1 METKFIET
9 DYLQKMQLIAH
20 KEILSFREALVY
32 LDVSE
37 SFLYKLTS
45 KRAIEFT
52 KPNGGKLYFKKSDL
66 DNWMMQNEST
76 TKKELEQE
84 VYNYLKGNSKQNHN
98 LDKSLK
104 TKTNGKKTD

>member
-1 METKFIET
+1 
-9 DYLQKMQLIAH
+9 MQLIAQ
-20 KEILSFREALVY
+20 KDILSFREALIY

-66 DNWMMQNEST
+66 DNWMMQNESSS
-76 TKKELEQE
+76 KVELEQE
-84 VYNYLKGNSKQNHN
+84 VYNHLKGNAKQYHKM
-98 LDKSLK
+98 DKSLK
-104 TKTNGKKTD
+104 TKTDGKKTD